1 MASTAAGNPAG
12 TASRGERMGPN
23 RRRARV
29 DATHA
34 RILEATERLVTAG
47 APGAFSMDD
56 VAREAGVARATVY
69 EHFGTKPRLLGAL
82 VETVARDSA
91 LPLDDAARAPDPVA
105 AARIIVQHAGSHWD
119 RHATRIREAR
129 ELSAL
134 AGEASDASPA
144 NVDRAALREL
154 GDRLFRGGH
163 LRPPWTAGEAAAA
176 LGVLT
181 SFETFSGLR
190 DGGLDNPAIGT
201 VLLRMADTMFA
212 SPPGSANG

>member
-1 MASTAAGNPAG
+1 MASTAAGGPAG
-12 TASRGERMGPN
+12 TALRGERMGPN

-34 RILEATERLVTAG
+34 RILEATERLVGAG

-82 VETVARDSA
+82 VEMVARESA

-129 ELSAL
+129 ELAAL
-134 AGEASDASPA
+134 AAGEAGGVTPA
-144 NVDRAALREL
+144 DVDRAALRDL
-154 GDRLFRGGH
+154 ADRLYRGGH
-163 LRPPWTAGEAAAA
+163 VRPPWTAVEAAAA
-176 LGVLT
+176 LGALT
-181 SFETFSGLR
+181 SFETFTTLR
-190 DGGLDNPAIGT
+190 SGGLDVAGIGT
-201 VLLRMADTMFA
+201 VLVRMADAMLTTPA
-212 SPPGSANG
+212 GPRG

>member
-1 MASTAAGNPAG
+1 MS
-12 TASRGERMGPN
+12 PN

-105 AARIIVQHAGSHWD
+105 AARIIVQHAGSHWA

-134 AGEASDASPA
+134 AGEATGRVSPA
-144 NVDRAALREL
+144 NVDHAALREL

-181 SFETFSGLR
+181 SFESFSSLS
-190 DGGLDNPAIGT
+190 DGGLDNPTIGT